1 MRQWSSQASI
11 WIKEERRDKGMTRRA
26 EELNYYRRLASRLFI
41 TAGSVLMTAVV
52 IVNVMDYVKSRG
64 AVTEFKEA
72 KQAIIT
78 FETGVGDIDPGL
90 SDAEDSASEVDLT
103 SALGLMHIEKI
114 EMQEAVKEGS
124 TSGVLSSALGHVENT
139 AQPGQTGNCVIAG
152 HRNYVFGRFFN
163 RLNEVEPGDIVE
175 IETLDAVYSYTV
187 TESFIVNPDEIS
199 VMDPMEGSNLTL
211 ITCTPL
217 FVGSHRLI
225 IRGVL

>member
-1 MRQWSSQASI
+1 
-11 WIKEERRDKGMTRRA
+11 MT
-26 EELNYYRRLASRLFI
+26 
-41 TAGSVLMTAVV
+41 
-52 IVNVMDYVKSRG
+52 
-64 AVTEFKEA
+64 
-72 KQAIIT
+72 
-78 FETGVGDIDPGL
+78 
-90 SDAEDSASEVDLT
+90 
-103 SALGLMHIEKI
+103 
-114 EMQEAVKEGS
+114 
-124 TSGVLSSALGHVENT
+124 
-139 AQPGQTGNCVIAG
+139 
-152 HRNYVFGRFFN
+152 YVFGRFFN